1 MHFRRNTFRRF
12 ERARSDPTL
21 QLRKLRFEVV
31 VKSTQGHP
39 PSLCGARLFLGTPQR
54 GPRPPVNLPSLCS
67 EGGGIMGLIATPK
80 GLSHPA
86 EAHRGAANSPSGS
99 PTRARVLPSR
109 KLFLTARPRV
119 QHSRRALCVVS
130 GLVTVPAASVLLQG
144 GSTTSSPRIAFTP
157 GAPDKGSN
165 P

>member
-1 MHFRRNTFRRF
+1 MHFRRNTFGRF
-12 ERARSDPTL
+12 ERARSDPIL

-31 VKSTQGHP
+31 VKGTQGHP

-54 GPRPPVNLPSLCS
+54 GPRPPVNLPS
-67 EGGGIMGLIATPK
+67 EGGGIMGLTATPK

-99 PTRARVLPSR
+99 PTRARVLPSG
-109 KLFLTARPRV
+109 KLFLGNRV

-144 GSTTSSPRIAFTP
+144 EATTSSPRTAFTP
-157 GAPDKGSN
+157 GAPDKGSS